1 MAELV
6 FAMELHG
13 SAVPVEG
20 REGILRA
27 TGTGTG
33 PKGETVNY
41 ESEVVLTGNIF
52 KEAGSIEFGGRGK
65 VTFDTI
71 GDGHITP
78 SAIANLMAGGVIWQ
92 ISGGEGEFEGA
103 SGFITSN
110 FTVNETGELA
120 DNQYVRIFLP

>member
-6 FAMELHG
+6 FAMERHG
-13 SAVPVEG
+13 SAAPVEG
-20 REGILRA
+20 REGVLKVTGA
-27 TGTGTG
+27 GTGA
-33 PKGETVNY
+33 KGETVNF

-52 KEAGSIEFGGRGK
+52 KETGSIEYGGRGK
-65 VTFDTI
+65 LTFDTI

-78 SAIANLMAGGVIWQ
+78 SAIPNLMSGGVIWQ
-92 ISGGEGEFEGA
+92 ISGGDGEFQGA

-110 FTVNETGELA
+110 FTVNETGDLA

>member
-20 REGILRA
+20 REGVLKV

-33 PKGETVNY
+33 PKGETVKFD
-41 ESEVVLTGNIF
+41 SEVVLTGSIF
-52 KEAGSIEFGGRGK
+52 KEAGSIEYGGRGK

-78 SAIANLMAGGVIWQ
+78 SAIPGLMSGGAIWQ
-92 ISGGEGEFEGA
+92 ISGGQGEFEGA

-110 FTVNETGELA
+110 FTVNETGDLA

>member
-20 REGILRA
+20 KEGFLRV
-27 TGTGTG
+27 TGTSTG
-33 PKGETVNY
+33 PKGETVNF
-41 ESEVVLTGNIF
+41 ESEVALTGNIF
-52 KEAGSIEFGGRGK
+52 KEAGSIEFGGRGE

-78 SAIANLMAGGVIWQ
+78 SPNPNLMSGGAILQ
-92 ISGGEGEFEGA
+92 ISGGQGEFEGA

-110 FTVNETGELA
+110 FTVNEIGDLA
-120 DNQYVRIFLP
+120 DNQYLRIFLP

>member
-13 SAVPVEG
+13 SAAPVEG
-20 REGILRA
+20 KEGVLKV

-33 PKGETVNY
+33 AKGETVNF
-41 ESEVVLTGNIF
+41 ESEVVITGSIF
-52 KEAGSIEFGGRGK
+52 KESGSIEYVGRGK
-65 VTFDTI
+65 LTFDTI
-71 GDGHITP
+71 GDGHTTP
-78 SAIANLMAGGVIWQ
+78 SAISGLMSGGVVWQ
-92 ISGGEGEFEGA
+92 VSGGDGEFEGA

-110 FTVNETGELA
+110 FTVNETGDLT